1 MSATG
6 QLEQETDIPVTTP
19 DYDTLAVTLEEGVAT
34 VCLNRPDKAN
44 SMNAPMW
51 EELQACFEWVESEP
65 AVRVAILAANGKHF
79 CAGIDLGL
87 FGDITAT
94 AKDGARNREQLRKNV
109 LRLQGNLSAIEQCRK
124 PVLAAIHYTC
134 IGGGIDMTC
143 CADMRYCT
151 EDAYF
156 AIKEIDLGMTA
167 DVGTLQRL
175 PRLIGDGMVRELAYT
190 GRRIDAA
197 EALALGFV
205 NRVYPDRDAL
215 LAGVTEIAREI
226 ASKAPLAIRGSKEMI
241 LYARDHTVADGLNYI
256 ATWNAGM
263 MSQADLMGSVEAQM
277 KGETIVYED

>member
-197 EALALGFV
+197 EALSLGFV

>member
-1 MSATG
+1 
-6 QLEQETDIPVTTP
+6 
-19 DYDTLAVTLEEGVAT
+19 
-34 VCLNRPDKAN
+34 
-44 SMNAPMW
+44 
-51 EELQACFEWVESEP
+51 
-65 AVRVAILAANGKHF
+65 
-79 CAGIDLGL
+79 
-87 FGDITAT
+87 
-94 AKDGARNREQLRKNV
+94 
-109 LRLQGNLSAIEQCRK
+109 
-124 PVLAAIHYTC
+124 
-134 IGGGIDMTC
+134 
-143 CADMRYCT
+143 
-151 EDAYF
+151 
-156 AIKEIDLGMTA
+156 
-167 DVGTLQRL
+167 
-175 PRLIGDGMVRELAYT
+175 MVRELAYT